1 MIHGP
6 SVTSGTSLNRTFL
19 KSSGGKA
26 PGSWGSGQEMSD
38 GIFHAVAVAVA
49 AEEDG
54 AASDSDPS

>member
-6 SVTSGTSLNRTFL
+6 SVTRGTSLKRMFR

-38 GIFHAVAVAVA
+38 GIFHAVVA
-49 AEEDG
+49 AVVEEEDG
-54 AASDSDPS
+54 AASGRDPS